1 MVQFAARLS
10 DDGTRGRRRTLSDT
24 FMASHSMNF
33 RVANRT
39 EPRLRTETGKRRKT
53 ASEP

>member
-24 FMASHSMNF
+24 FMASHSEWARINAVGGGF
-33 RVANRT
+33 DQ
-39 EPRLRTETGKRRKT
+39 
-53 ASEP
+53 SF